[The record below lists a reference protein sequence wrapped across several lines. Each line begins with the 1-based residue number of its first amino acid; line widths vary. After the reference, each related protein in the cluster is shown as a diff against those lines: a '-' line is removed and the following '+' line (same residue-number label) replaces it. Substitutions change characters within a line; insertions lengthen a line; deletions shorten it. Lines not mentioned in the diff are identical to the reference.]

1 MESSS
6 KDAAEE
12 QFTLCLKILSTTEMQ
27 YLLCHAVTLKP
38 LNSFFLGSWIQKVKK
53 KKKIKVSLVDKFY
66 QSLVLRAVEATRVPW
81 YSLSSVDP
89 VKGVTENLYQDKH
102 QKNWPTIHENDV
114 CTLTWRKSAKFITA
128 GIFVCAIEN
137 EFHFLISLNYRIRL
151 RRCSLC
157 LEATPTGITGPR
169 NSFAYDPYLLT
180 DWQPGYRVQS
190 LLPGQQSI

>member
-1 MESSS
+1 MQVTWLAVCQWKVQAKMLQKSNSPCVWKSSVQRKCS
-6 KDAAEE
+6 TCSVT
-12 QFTLCLKILSTTEMQ
+12 QWPSNLST
-27 YLLCHAVTLKP
+27 H
-38 LNSFFLGSWIQKVKK
+38 FSWEAEFKRLK

-180 DWQPGYRVQS
+180 D
-190 LLPGQQSI
+190 